1 MKEFK
6 FTVKD
11 ELGVHARPAGK
22 LVKEAANFESEIT
35 IENKGKTGDAKRIF
49 AVMGLGVRCG
59 DTVTVRISGTDEEE
73 AEKRILEFLEKN
85 L

>member
-11 ELGVHARPAGK
+11 ELGIHARPAGK
-22 LVKEAANFESEIT
+22 LVKEAACFESEIT
-35 IENKGKTGDAKRIF
+35 IENRGKTGDAKRIF
-49 AVMGLGVRCG
+49 SVMGLGVRCA
-59 DTVTVRISGTDEEE
+59 DVITVRIEGKDEDE
-73 AEKRILEFLEKN
+73 AKERILAFLEEN